1 MDTNIWYLLMLNF
14 VFGFRFSFLIVCL
27 TKKWSI
33 CDFAL
38 SLNTCDFDSIMLF
51 LEVTNCK
58 NFKCYFCLY
67 LFQVQVK
74 QGKCK
79 GDKGSYRCEFYT
91 EVVSF
96 STCEDEKNYWIDA
109 MPNNRS
115 IFLKLKKIFA
125 CANHFECKWK
135 AVKSENWPSQPIS
148 ILTKVSSL

>member
-1 MDTNIWYLLMLNF
+1 MDTKIWYLLMLNF

-33 CDFAL
+33 CDFVL

-79 GDKGSYRCEFYT
+79 GDIRKLQMWILYRSSIIFYLWRW
-91 EVVSF
+91 
-96 STCEDEKNYWIDA
+96 KNYWIDA
-109 MPNNRS
+109 VPNNRS
-115 IFLKLKKIFA
+115 SFLKLKKIFA

-148 ILTKVSSL
+148 TLTKVSSL